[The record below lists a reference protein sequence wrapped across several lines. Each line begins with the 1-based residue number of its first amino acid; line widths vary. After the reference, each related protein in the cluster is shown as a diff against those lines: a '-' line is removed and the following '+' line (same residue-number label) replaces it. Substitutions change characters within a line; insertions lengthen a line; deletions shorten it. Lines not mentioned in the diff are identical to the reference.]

1 MSMTSGA
8 ALASLQDAA
17 ILWSVG
23 SAPATDVIDAAC
35 ACLVAGADTPT
46 LRILA
51 GVSPVKGSES
61 DELCPW
67 LRDALA
73 ELSLAYY
80 RPGSREGEEEGLRVM
95 ARRLLAK
102 SITPRDLTSWASGFI
117 TYDGTPLAG
126 DLIDLENTYDYLD
139 ALSEGRPYAS
149 TVAEDV
155 DAKVIAEARRLLGD
169 ATTAADG

>member
-1 MSMTSGA
+1 MTSGA
-8 ALASLQDAA
+8 ALTGLQEAA

-23 SAPATDVIDAAC
+23 SVPATDVIDAAC
-35 ACLVAGADTPT
+35 ACLVAGTDTPT

-61 DELCPW
+61 DELRRW
-67 LRDALA
+67 LRDALT

-80 RPGSREGEEEGLRVM
+80 REGSREGEEAALRVM
-95 ARRLLAK
+95 ARRLLVK
-102 SITPRDLTSWASGFI
+102 TITPRDLTSWASGFI
-117 TYDGTPLAG
+117 TYDGTPLAR

-139 ALSEGRPYAS
+139 AVYEGRQYTR

-155 DAKVIAEARRLLGD
+155 DTKVIAEARRLLGD
-169 ATTAADG
+169 ASAAAVG